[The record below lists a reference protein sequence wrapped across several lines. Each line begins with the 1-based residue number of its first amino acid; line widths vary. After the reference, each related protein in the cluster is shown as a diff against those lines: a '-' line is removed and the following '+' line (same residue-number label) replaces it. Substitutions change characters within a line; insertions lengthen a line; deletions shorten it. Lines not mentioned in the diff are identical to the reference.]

1 MDPVA
6 SKITEHVAEQSLHQG
21 AAGAPAEVDHAD
33 QMQFEQALNGSQD
46 GATQGVQPTETSFQA
61 TQVGETQAAGTQAA
75 GNPSLG
81 DSILNGIEKL
91 KTNYDVR
98 ADRIEQTLINSGGEM
113 SMEQMMK
120 LQFEVM
126 QMGIEQDITTKMAD
140 KTSSGVQTMFRNQG

>member
-33 QMQFEQALNGSQD
+33 QMQFEQALAGPQD
-46 GATQGVQPTETSFQA
+46 AATQGVQPAETSSFQA
-61 TQVGETQAAGTQAA
+61 FQLGDTQATGAA
-75 GNPSLG
+75 GKPSLG

-91 KTNYDVR
+91 KSNYDVR
-98 ADRIEQTLINSGGEM
+98 ADRIEQTLINSNGEM
-113 SMEQMMK
+113 SMEEMMK

-140 KTSSGVQTMFRNQG
+140 KTSSGVQTLFRNQG

>member
-21 AAGAPAEVDHAD
+21 TAGAPAEVDHAD

-46 GATQGVQPTETSFQA
+46 AATQGVQPIETSFQA
-61 TQVGETQAAGTQAA
+61 TQVGEAQAAGK
-75 GNPSLG
+75 PSLG

-98 ADRIEQTLINSGGEM
+98 ADRIEQTLINSNGEM
-113 SMEQMMK
+113 SMEEMMK

-140 KTSSGVQTMFRNQG
+140 KTSSGVQTLFRNQG